1 MPHASMKPVARA
13 PTNASFAQRLCV
25 LALFVFAPMLPGYRG
40 IRIPL
45 YTLAVA
51 LFAG

>member
-1 MPHASMKPVARA
+1 MNPVPRPPAD
-13 PTNASFAQRLCV
+13 ASFAQRLCV